1 MPIPVL
7 VSILSLRAGSEK
19 YTTLNSSKTTV
30 FGPHSVPYGMWIVL
44 TYPVKSWDDTLFVS
58 KISNGEI
65 NG

>member
-7 VSILSLRAGSEK
+7 VYILSLRTGSEK

-30 FGPHSVPYGMWIVL
+30 FGPYSVPYGMWIVL